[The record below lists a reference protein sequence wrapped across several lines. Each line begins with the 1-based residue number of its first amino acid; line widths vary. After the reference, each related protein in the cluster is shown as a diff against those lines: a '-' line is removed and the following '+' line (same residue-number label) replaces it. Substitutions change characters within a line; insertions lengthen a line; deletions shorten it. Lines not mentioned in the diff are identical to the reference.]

1 MPTSYIDSNIDHYE
15 PIYSPRDIRALYPA
29 NEAIIRGVVAGR
41 TEVQR
46 ILAGESGRVM
56 AIVGPCSIHNP
67 EEALEYA
74 RQLKALATRVEDTFF
89 ILLRTYFEKSR
100 TGLGWKGLID
110 EPDLDGKSNV
120 AKGLQVAR
128 KLLLEINA
136 LGMPCATELV
146 DPMTPQYILDLVC
159 WSAIGA
165 RSVESRRSRELAS
178 GISTPVGFKNR
189 TDGNIDVAIEALNY
203 AKEAHSFTGITEDG
217 RIAEIMTRGNKFGH
231 VILRGGTGGTNYDS
245 QNVARVQEKLRKR
258 GLPDTVMI
266 DCSHAN
272 SNKEYFN
279 SRPSFSTSSGRSGRG
294 TGRSS
299 GSCWNPTSKK
309 EASRT
314 ATTISGRACRSP
326 IRASV
331 SRRRNGLS
339 WKGIGCCRR
348 RDGTDSRSLRQPLVV
363 SDDPVNHL
371 ICLLPHRAP

>member
-15 PIYSPRDIRALYPA
+15 PIYTPRDLRAQLPA
-29 NEAIIRGVVAGR
+29 GDAIIRSVIAGR

-46 ILAGESGRVM
+46 ILSGESSRVM
-56 AIVGPCSIHNP
+56 VIVGPCSIHNP
-67 EEALEYA
+67 DEALEYA
-74 RQLKALATRVEDTFF
+74 RKLKQLASRVDDTFLV
-89 ILLRTYFEKSR
+89 LLRTYFEKSR

-146 DPMTPQYILDLVC
+146 DPMTPQYFLDLVS

-217 RIAEIMTRGNKFGH
+217 RIAEIKTKGNRFGH
-231 VILRGGTGGTNYDS
+231 IILRGGTSGTNYDS

-258 GLPDTVMI
+258 GLPDIVMI

-272 SNKEYFN
+272 SNKEFH
-279 SRPSFSTSSGRSGRG
+279 
-294 TGRSS
+294 
-299 GSCWNPTSKK
+299 
-309 EASRT
+309 
-314 ATTISGRACRSP
+314 
-326 IRASV
+326 
-331 SRRRNGLS
+331 
-339 WKGIGCCRR
+339 
-348 RDGTDSRSLRQPLVV
+348 RQPPIFLDVV
-363 SDDPVNHL
+363 GQIREGNRKIIGIMLESYLEEGSQPYGKANLKPGISITDPCISFTETERIILEAYHML
-371 ICLLPHRAP
+371 KGKRSA

>member
-15 PIYSPRDIRALYPA
+15 PIYSPRDIRGQYPA
-29 NEAIIRGVVAGR
+29 GEAIIRGVIAGR

-56 AIVGPCSIHNP
+56 LIVGPCSIHNP
-67 EEALEYA
+67 AEALDYA
-74 RQLKALATRVEDTFF
+74 RKLQELASHVEDTFF
-89 ILLRTYFEKSR
+89 IILRTYFEKSR

-146 DPMTPQYILDLVC
+146 DPITPQYFLDLVS

-217 RIAEIMTRGNKFGH
+217 RIAEIKTRGNKYGH
-231 VILRGGTGGTNYDS
+231 IILRGGTSGTNYDS

-258 GLPDTVMI
+258 GLPDMVMI

-272 SNKEYFN
+272 SNKEYFKQ
-279 SRPSFSTSSGRSGRG
+279 P
-294 TGRSS
+294 
-299 GSCWNPTSKK
+299 
-309 EASRT
+309 
-314 ATTISGRACRSP
+314 P
-326 IRASV
+326 IF
-331 SRRRNGLS
+331 LDI
-339 WKGIGCCRR
+339 IGQI
-348 RDGTDSRSLRQPLVV
+348 RDGNRKIIGVMLESYLEEGNQPYGNVNLRKGVSITDPCISFAETERIVLEAYR
-363 SDDPVNHL
+363 
-371 ICLLPHRAP
+371 LLNNR